1 MIARIN
7 VVVEPTVRKLCTSA
21 YPGHPRGCPNFGKK
35 ESCPPQVP
43 MIDKVLD
50 LKDAVWAFWV
60 DFDLSIHREKMRK
73 RHPKWSRRQLD
84 CCLYW
89 QGTVNKKLRET
100 VGQRLLTNSRVVY
113 CPEACGVNVTAT
125 MKTIGVILEW
135 PPVNIVR
142 KIALVG
148 TNLEER

>member
-1 MIARIN
+1 MIRSIN
-7 VVVEPTVRKLCTSA
+7 VVVDPAVRKLCTSA
-21 YPGHPRGCPNFGKK
+21 YPGHPRGCPNFGEK
-35 ESCPPQVP
+35 EGCPPQAL
-43 MIDKVLD
+43 MIDKLFD
-50 LKDAVWAFWV
+50 LSKRVWAFWV
-60 DFDLSIHREKMRK
+60 DFDLSAHRKKMRK
-73 RHPKWSRRQLD
+73 KHPTWSRRQLN

-100 VGQRLLTNSRVVY
+100 VGQRLLATNRVIY

-125 MKTIGVILEW
+125 METIGVILEW

-148 TNLEER
+148 TIIEER